1 MVPAGTFFEYLSEL
15 LELTVK
21 ANHIWMVRVSVHRRR
36 RRRRR
41 ERDSQNSPFIHNN
54 LFPNF
59 PTNSVTRYKK
69 D

>member
-1 MVPAGTFFEYLSEL
+1 MVPVGIFFEYLSEL

-21 ANHIWMVRVSVHRRR
+21 ANHGWQKLASIEEEEEEKE
-36 RRRRR
+36 R
-41 ERDSQNSPFIHNN
+41 ESQNSSFIHNN